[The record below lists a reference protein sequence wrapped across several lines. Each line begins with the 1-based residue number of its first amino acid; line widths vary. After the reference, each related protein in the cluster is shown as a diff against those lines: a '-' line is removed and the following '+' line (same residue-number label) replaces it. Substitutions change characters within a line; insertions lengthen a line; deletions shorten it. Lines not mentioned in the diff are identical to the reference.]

1 MSIITIMI
9 KPEDILTLNLEH
21 KLKPKIKE
29 NIKKVILTNDYLDY
43 SLSFISS
50 NIIELDIKCKNIAC
64 DIDLS
69 QTNIQKLNI
78 DAEYNKIDILLPLKL
93 KDLIIKNNH
102 RFLHFNEL
110 KICEKFEN
118 LENLNIYNSK
128 INNIIFPSNLKYLEL
143 TKCNIVRE
151 LNLVNTQIEILMID
165 DICFSDKLVLPNTL
179 KKLNLNCI
187 NFNEEIEFS
196 NNLLEFNFTSD
207 KYNKPLI
214 LPQSLNILKM
224 KLYDYKKKLNLFYT
238 NIVNLHLQIRDYNN
252 NIKLPKSL
260 KVLSHNNLN
269 LEFNDEIKLDD
280 LSFINCF
287 NNNNIN
293 IKNEFYNNNYLDNII
308 FLHFE
313 EYNNIKVDKFKNIE
327 ILRIFCN
334 NFNNPMTNLSQKLLW
349 LQLNC
354 KNFNQPLDLLPES
367 LQILDVKF
375 INYKHKFDDL
385 PGSLQTLRI
394 NDFEYN
400 LPLLNLPSS
409 LQKLDIESLNEIK
422 LNIPYNLETL
432 IMTRNIQIKNIN
444 KKLKLINLTDNK
456 LNIDNKILDNCV
468 NIVMY
473 IDDIVKLLP
482 IYKNIKFDKPVNFI
496 FRNIKNMF
504 TYEELS
510 EIFDI

>member
-1 MSIITIMI
+1 MI
-9 KPEDILTLNLEH
+9 KPEDILTLNLEY

-29 NIKKVILTNDYLDY
+29 NIKKIILTNDNLDY
-43 SLSFISS
+43 SLSFITN

-78 DAEYNKIDILLPLKL
+78 DSKFDKIDILFPLKL
-93 KDLIIKNNH
+93 KDLTIKNNYLFQH
-102 RFLHFNEL
+102 YNKL
-110 KICEKFEN
+110 KICEKFKN
-118 LENLNIYNSK
+118 LENLIINNSK
-128 INNIIFPSNLKYLEL
+128 INKIIFPSNLRYLEL
-143 TKCNIVRE
+143 NNCNIARY
-151 LNLVNTQIEILMID
+151 LDLVNTQIEILIID
-165 DICFSDKLVLPNTL
+165 DYYFSDKLVLPNTL
-179 KKLNLNCI
+179 KKLELNCI

-224 KLYDYKKKLNLFYT
+224 KLYDYKKQLNLFYT
-238 NIVNLHLQIRDYNN
+238 NIVNLDLLIKDYDN

-280 LSFINCF
+280 LSFINF
-287 NNNNIN
+287 PNNNYNIN
-293 IKNEFYNNNYLDNII
+293 INNEFYDNNYLDNII

-349 LQLNC
+349 LQLNSLQ
-354 KNFNQPLDLLPES
+354 FNQPLDLLPES

-409 LQKLDIESLNEIK
+409 LKQLDIASSCEIE

-432 IMTRNIQIKNIN
+432 IINKSIQIKNIN

-468 NIVMY
+468 NIVMFVN
-473 IDDIVKLLP
+473 DIVELLP
-482 IYKNIKFDKPVNFI
+482 IYKNMNFNKPVNFI
-496 FRNIKNMF
+496 FINTNKTF

-510 EIFDI
+510 EIYDI